1 MIIELNKQD
10 SNYDIAFAEEY
21 IKRSLEAG
29 AKRVFNEVYSDED
42 KFRAILPEH
51 IRDAKIT
58 TLVNV
63 HFVDEET
70 IEELNREER
79 GISAVTDVLSF
90 PAQDMHNAEFIKL
103 DEFDFYPSDLD
114 GEDSSEEVSEYTDEL
129 ILDLGDV
136 VICIERAIE
145 QAEEY
150 GHSFTREISF
160 LALHGFLHVI
170 GFDHEESEEAEK
182 QMFAIQEEVLD
193 SLAITRDI
201 EDEAQPVLL
210 EDDKFEF
217 GDGDIDESVLFDLD
231 SIFFKDDSHDN
242 PEFKAGNVAIVGRPN
257 AGKSTLLNRLSGDK
271 LAITS
276 PKAKTTRHNIRVVL
290 DDGESQI
297 VFIDTPGIEKS
308 SNKLERYM
316 ASSAWGAFD
325 AADVVLLLVD
335 PKQGR
340 ITEVETTAVRRAKDG
355 GIPVIL
361 LLTKTD
367 ITEKERLLPL
377 ILNYSEKFDLEEII
391 PISATTDDNIDLL
404 LEKIREYLPQQG
416 RLYSEDAY
424 TDQSEKA
431 LASEYI
437 REEILNILYQE
448 VPHDV
453 AVEIEKFE
461 EKYNDAGERSLILI
475 DAAILV
481 SRNSQK
487 GIIVG
492 KGGRMIKRIGSN
504 VRKYLEEMYEAKI
517 YLELFVKVRKEWKN
531 EDRVLKD
538 LGYVYGK
545 NGPAEMDIIE

>member
-492 KGGRMIKRIGSN
+492 KGGLMIKRIGSN

>member
-29 AKRVFNEVYSDED
+29 AKHVFNEVYSDED